1 MTGPTGGA
9 DVPANDADVYDAP
22 ANDAPAND
30 ADANGAG
37 APAIFPARDR
47 RLQLRPLGSAAAAVT
62 AAFGAGGILL
72 ALAGANPLQAYADMF
87 SGTFGSRFDFSLVLV
102 EAAPLLLI
110 GLGLIVA
117 FRARVWNIGAEGQL
131 LTGALAGG
139 AFALYAP
146 IGTRAVMIPAACLAG
161 AAAGGVWGWVV
172 GFLRARWNVNEVIS
186 SLLLNYVA
194 LRGLD
199 YAIRKPLRDP
209 VGFQPVSQTL
219 PEAARLPDIP
229 GLRVHIGLLIGL
241 GLIPIVAY
249 SMRRTP
255 FGFRT
260 EMMGLNRDATEAA
273 GVNTGRLIMGVMMI
287 SGALAGVAGVLQVMG
302 PESRLTGNISPGFGF
317 TAIIVAL
324 IARLRPTGVLAAS
337 VLIGAL
343 TLGGDV
349 IQRTQQ
355 VPRVLTLV
363 IQALFVLLLLVAD
376 KVGRARR

>member
-1 MTGPTGGA
+1 MT
-9 DVPANDADVYDAP
+9 AP
-22 ANDAPAND
+22 ATETPPAESPAAPATD
-30 ADANGAG
+30 
-37 APAIFPARDR
+37 PAAALARPGR
-47 RLQLRPLGSAAAAVT
+47 RLRGLGSSAAAVA
-62 AAFGAGGILL
+62 AAFGAGAILL
-72 ALAGANPLQAYADMF
+72 ALAGANPVRAYADMLA
-87 SGTFGSRFDFSLVLV
+87 GTFGSRFDFSLVLV

-131 LTGALAGG
+131 LMGALAGG
-139 AFALYAP
+139 AFAIHAP
-146 IGTRAVMIPAACLAG
+146 IGAQAVMIPAACAAG
-161 AAAGGVWGWVV
+161 AAAGGAWGWVV

-186 SLLLNYVA
+186 SLLLSYVA
-194 LRGLD
+194 LRGLE

-219 PEAARLPDIP
+219 PDAARLPDVP
-229 GLRVHIGLLIGL
+229 GLRVHIGLLVGL
-241 GLIPIVAY
+241 ALIPVIAY
-249 SMRRTP
+249 LMRRTP
-255 FGFRT
+255 FGFRVR
-260 EMMGLNRDATEAA
+260 MLGLNRDATEAA
-273 GVNTGRLIMGVMMI
+273 GAPTGRLIVGVMVI
-287 SGALAGVAGVLQVMG
+287 SGALAGLAGILQVMG

-324 IARLRPTGVLAAS
+324 IARLRPVGVLAAS

-363 IQALFVLLLLVAD
+363 IQALFVLMLLVAD
-376 KVGRARR
+376 KLGRRRP